1 MWIQHDRADL
11 RPAAGEF
18 LTTEYTGGG
27 VHERGAMKPAFA
39 VQLLENLLG
48 AFSRIDHTKRLRL
61 SVELLCQ
68 LCGGISCVMDM
79 DLISLLH
86 IAGVIHKPVCQFPD
100 SLIHKLSCLPFLF
113 PAGHCR
119 LFRQCLN
126 IADKYISCRFKGFG
140 AVTKPH
146 ILCLTACRI
155 IQQGVITVI
164 SYNDPV
170 IIFPQ

>member
-68 LCGGISCVMDM
+68 LCVG
-79 DLISLLH
+79 
-86 IAGVIHKPVCQFPD
+86 KP
-100 SLIHKLSCLPFLF
+100 LCLPK
-113 PAGHCR
+113 GHSAKN
-119 LFRQCLN
+119 LPL
-126 IADKYISCRFKGFG
+126 ADVRRTQFNCRFFG
-140 AVTKPH
+140 QEHTENR
-146 ILCLTACRI
+146 LQSGLRSGT
-155 IQQGVITVI
+155 
-164 SYNDPV
+164 
-170 IIFPQ
+170 